1 MVGMIGKSLSSAMN
15 ARTVGSGDQTLVL
28 GHGYGGDQ
36 CMWDKIVPFLS
47 LRYRVLV
54 FDWSFSGA
62 VKDPDLFDP
71 VKYSSFEAFADDLI
85 SLLEENNLRD
95 IVFVGHSMPELFK
108 RLILVGASPSFINS
122 EDYEGGFAKDEIEQL
137 LACIE
142 NNFHDWVS
150 AFVPTVMGGNDPFS
164 IHYFD
169 KSLKRMNPDTAL
181 SVAKLIFLSDNREI
195 LEMVMTPCAII
206 QTTKDPIVP
215 NSVADYMQKK
225 IKGKST
231 VEIIPIDGHFPQ
243 LTAHE
248 QLLDVI
254 GGVLGFD
261 L

>member
-1 MVGMIGKSLSSAMN
+1 MN
-15 ARTVGSGDQTLVL
+15 PAGLKQSNFMANSKVITR
-28 GHGYGGDQ
+28 H
-36 CMWDKIVPFLS
+36 
-47 LRYRVLV
+47 
-54 FDWSFSGA
+54 
-62 VKDPDLFDP
+62 
-71 VKYSSFEAFADDLI
+71 
-85 SLLEENNLRD
+85 
-95 IVFVGHSMPELFK
+95 
-108 RLILVGASPSFINS
+108 FINS

-206 QTTKDPIVP
+206 QTTQRPHRTQFRGRLHAKEDQGQIDGRDH
-215 NSVADYMQKK
+215 S
-225 IKGKST
+225 
-231 VEIIPIDGHFPQ
+231 IDGHFPQ